1 MIVYLHVAQF
11 TTKLRELNT
20 YTLHTALVMYFAAL

>member
-20 YTLHTALVMYFAAL
+20 YKLDTALIVYFGAL